1 MVSRTQHG
9 QVQPCANPGSPKVP
23 PLQVAGGWPPVM
35 VSARFGHVHGERR
48 AGPHPHGRPGP
59 AGQPR
64 GPPTRA
70 PPVFPLQVL
79 FKLVLGSAKFGEA
92 ALFLSVLGVFNVL
105 FVTCVPVVLY
115 FTRVEYWSS
124 FDAVPWGSLCGF
136 SVLLLSK
143 WHSAAREP
151 PVGTEG
157 RAPSS
162 SGSLQ
167 NPRPTGDV
175 APRFP

>member
-1 MVSRTQHG
+1 M
-9 QVQPCANPGSPKVP
+9 
-23 PLQVAGGWPPVM
+23 
-35 VSARFGHVHGERR
+35 
-48 AGPHPHGRPGP
+48 
-59 AGQPR
+59 
-64 GPPTRA
+64 
-70 PPVFPLQVL
+70 FPLQVL

-143 WHSAAREP
+143 WHSAARVP

-157 RAPSS
+157 QAPSS